1 MPEPLNV
8 VIDIS
13 HHNGNVNLAKAK
25 EDGILGVIQ
34 KATQG
39 QSFKDPTYE
48 RNRQKAKD
56 AGLLWGAYHFGTG
69 SDGLKQAQHFLDT
82 VGNDPGTLLALD
94 FEPNPT
100 GSSMD
105 LEEAR
110 AFVIH
115 INEERRRFP
124 GFYSGHYIKQLL
136 GTSTDPILAECWF
149 WLAQYG
155 PTPVVPRNWK
165 TWTMW
170 QYTDGAVGPKPHTV
184 RGIGRCDRDKFN
196 GSEAQLK
203 KLWGAKAHHK
213 GERPIG

>member
-1 MPEPLNV
+1 MPDPLNV

-39 QSFKDPTYE
+39 QTFKDPTYQ

-69 SDGLKQAQHFLDT
+69 SDGLKQAQHFLDV
-82 VGNDPGTLLALD
+82 VGNDPRTLLVLD

-100 GSSMD
+100 GPSMD

-110 AFVIH
+110 AFVTH
-115 INEERRRFP
+115 INEERSRFP

-136 GTSTDPILAECWF
+136 GTSTDPILAACWF

-170 QYTDGAVGPKPHTV
+170 QYTDGALGPKPHTV
-184 RGIGRCDRDKFN
+184 KGIGRCDRDKFN
-196 GSEAQLK
+196 GSEAQLRK
-203 KLWGAKAHHK
+203 FWEAEARHK

>member
-1 MPEPLNV
+1 MSKPLNV

-13 HHNGNVNLAKAK
+13 HHDGNVNLAKAK

-39 QSFKDPTYE
+39 QTFKDPTYQ

-69 SDGLKQAQHFLDT
+69 SDGLKQAQHCLDT
-82 VGNDPGTLLALD
+82 VGNNPRTLLALD

-100 GSSMD
+100 GPSMD
-105 LEEAR
+105 L
-110 AFVIH
+110 VTH
-115 INEERRRFP
+115 INGETGRFP

-149 WLAQYG
+149 WLAPG
-155 PTPVVPRNWK
+155 
-165 TWTMW
+165 
-170 QYTDGAVGPKPHTV
+170 
-184 RGIGRCDRDKFN
+184 RGIASGASGRLAIATCCCSLMGRTN
-196 GSEAQLK
+196 RLVALSS
-203 KLWGAKAHHK
+203 
-213 GERPIG
+213 RPDSSSSALT

>member
-1 MPEPLNV
+1 MLDPLNV
-8 VIDIS
+8 IIDIS

-39 QSFKDPTYE
+39 QTFKDPTYGP
-48 RNRQKAKD
+48 NRQKAKD

-69 SDGLKQAQHFLDT
+69 NDGVKQAQHFLDV
-82 VGNDPGTLLALD
+82 VGSDPGTLLVLD

-100 GSSMD
+100 GPSMD

-110 AFVIH
+110 EFVTH
-115 INEERRRFP
+115 VNEERRRFP

-136 GTSTDPILAECWF
+136 GTSTDSILAECWF

-155 PTPVVPRNWK
+155 PTTSGSKELEDLDDV
-165 TWTMW
+165 
-170 QYTDGAVGPKPHTV
+170 AVY
-184 RGIGRCDRDKFN
+184 RRR
-196 GSEAQLK
+196 SRAQ
-203 KLWGAKAHHK
+203 AAH
-213 GERPIG
+213 G